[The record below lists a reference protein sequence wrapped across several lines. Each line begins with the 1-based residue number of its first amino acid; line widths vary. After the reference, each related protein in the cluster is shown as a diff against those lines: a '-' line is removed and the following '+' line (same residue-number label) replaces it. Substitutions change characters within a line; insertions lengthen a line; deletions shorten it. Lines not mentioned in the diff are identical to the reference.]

1 MNDSTEVFNSYPLSP
16 IVVVR
21 ELFNHIAPSI
31 GKGAINDD
39 EARAIIHSAIGNR
52 VTIGSAIVTFG
63 IMVDIHIQGNP
74 IGVSVPFGIDVSDYK
89 RRYACEV
96 SDILQ
101 PIIDTF
107 NGTIPDVRCIATW
120 QDFNFVSA
128 SQ

>member
-31 GKGAINDD
+31 GKGAINDE
-39 EARAIIHSAIGNR
+39 EARAIIHSAINNR
-52 VTIGSAIVTFG
+52 VTIGDAIVTIG
-63 IMVDIHIQGNP
+63 IMIDIHIQGNP
-74 IGVSVPFGIDVSDYK
+74 IGVKVPFGVEVADYES
-89 RRYACEV
+89 RYACDV

-107 NGTIPDVRCIATW
+107 KGAIPDVRCIANW